1 MKSQVL
7 HCICWKQRNP
17 WLTTSYRSISKGIST
32 YTLHSVIWQVDS
44 FPQVTC
50 TFQWLFQ
57 HSIIVQRLQ
66 EQGMVNNI
74 IQCFNLFQIV
84 FVQEEWIIRISDSCY
99 MLNQST
105 ANNKYYY
112 YHSVIEQTL
121 LLQEITNQFCDIL
134 IWNLQNIINCFN
146 RHFLRMD

>member
-1 MKSQVL
+1 
-7 HCICWKQRNP
+7 
-17 WLTTSYRSISKGIST
+17 
-32 YTLHSVIWQVDS
+32 
-44 FPQVTC
+44 
-50 TFQWLFQ
+50 
-57 HSIIVQRLQ
+57 
-66 EQGMVNNI
+66 MVNNI
-74 IQCFNLFQIV
+74 IQCFNFFQIV

-134 IWNLQNIINCFN
+134 IWNLQNKINCFN